1 MRGFVREC
9 TRFSLCG
16 LNCALCTMQLG
27 GYCPG
32 CGGGEGN
39 QSCRIARC
47 SLEHGGV
54 RFCSDCPDYPCPLY
68 EGFDDADSFIT
79 HSARRRDI
87 EQARELGLETYLTQ
101 LEERRA
107 ILDELLRDY
116 NDGRRKTLYSTAA
129 CLLSLGSLR
138 EAVEQL
144 RSSTAPE
151 SERAKL
157 AAALLN
163 AAAAAEGQSLKL
175 RKKG

>member
-16 LNCALCTMQLG
+16 LNCALCTM
-27 GYCPG
+27 
-32 CGGGEGN
+32 
-39 QSCRIARC
+39 
-47 SLEHGGV
+47 
-54 RFCSDCPDYPCPLY
+54 
-68 EGFDDADSFIT
+68 
-79 HSARRRDI
+79 
-87 EQARELGLETYLTQ
+87 Q

-144 RSSTAPE
+144 RSSEAPE

-157 AAALLN
+157 AATLLN

>member
-1 MRGFVREC
+1 VRGFVREC

-54 RFCSDCPDYPCPLY
+54 RFCSGCPDYPCPLY

-79 HSARRRDI
+79 HSARRRVPATGTLFGRG
-87 EQARELGLETYLTQ
+87 Q
-101 LEERRA
+101 
-107 ILDELLRDY
+107 ILKHPKVPLLRGAFSLPGTGNKTVAPGAARDPAPAKRLLRLKTPGPVHT
-116 NDGRRKTLYSTAA
+116 NRPRRLFSFQN
-129 CLLSLGSLR
+129 L
-138 EAVEQL
+138 
-144 RSSTAPE
+144 
-151 SERAKL
+151 
-157 AAALLN
+157 
-163 AAAAAEGQSLKL
+163 
-175 RKKG
+175 